1 MKISVDKIDKL
12 RERKDVSYEK
22 AKEALEHS
30 EGDLLDAIIYLEEKE
45 NKKQNKNQS
54 EESFEFKN
62 DEFEVNDL
70 LKYLQYD
77 ITFNKNGIDQFSLPI
92 WLFLIILLFTKGLMV
107 IALIIAVI
115 TKHKISIK
123 NKNS

>member
-1 MKISVDKIDKL
+1 MNISVEKIDEL
-12 RERKDVSYEK
+12 RERKDVSYEE
-22 AKEALEHS
+22 AKDALEHS
-30 EGDLLDAIIYLEEKE
+30 DGDLLDAIIYLEEKE
-45 NKKQNKNQS
+45 NKKQNQNNNQA
-54 EESFEFKN
+54 SFEFQN
-62 DEFEVNDL
+62 DEFEVKDL

-77 ITFNKNGIDQFSLPI
+77 IIFNKNGIDQFSLPI